1 MDYMSDVRYM
11 TERFLIKRG
20 IGVRYFSQEQLESLL
35 FKAYKNYYGYDMD
48 EEYAVSDAVHE
59 IVNEYNLTM
68 PRQHE

>member
-1 MDYMSDVRYM
+1 M
-11 TERFLIKRG
+11 
-20 IGVRYFSQEQLESLL
+20 RYFSQEQLESLL
-35 FKAYKNYYGYDMD
+35 FKVYKNYYGYDMD